1 MPDFGSFR
9 GFGDKLVQGQTPTQL
24 GLIGSFDVAPPL
36 LDLYPSAGAAYSM
49 RLLRNAYTGSAIRV
63 RRSSDNTEQN
73 IGFLFGSLDT
83 SALTSFCGSGNGFV
97 TTWYDQSGNGRDAT
111 QTTAGSQ
118 PQIVDAGAVILQN
131 SKPALKFDGTD
142 DTFLFTAFTFT
153 AMSLFFAAN
162 VLTPRGR
169 ILSGG
174 GSGTYLFLGGTAETA
189 FIGFNNNFA
198 IGTNTSYIGNQR
210 LYSLVRDTNGFKFYI
225 NSTIDINA
233 TQAMGS
239 TNYSRMMSESN
250 INQIVRA
257 NMQEMVLY
265 PTDLTSNRTLI
276 ESNLNSYYG
285 IY

>member
-1 MPDFGSFR
+1 
-9 GFGDKLVQGQTPTQL
+9 
-24 GLIGSFDVAPPL
+24 
-36 LDLYPSAGAAYSM
+36 M
-49 RLLRNAYTGSAIRV
+49 RLLRSAYTGSAIRV
-63 RRSSDNTEQN
+63 RRSSDNAEQN
-73 IGFLFGSLDT
+73 IGFLFGALDT
-83 SALTSFCGSGNGFV
+83 SQLTTFCGSGNGFV
-97 TTWYDQSGNGRDAT
+97 TTWYDQSGNARDAA

-169 ILSGG
+169 ILSGTS
-174 GSGTYLFLGGTAETA
+174 GSYLFLGGTAETA

-225 NSTIDINA
+225 NSAIDINA
-233 TQAMGS
+233 TQTMGS
-239 TNYSRMMSESN
+239 TNYNRMMSESN
-250 INQIVRA
+250 INQIARS
-257 NMQEMVLY
+257 NMQEMILY
-265 PTDLTSNRTLI
+265 PTDLTADRTAI
-276 ESNLNSYYG
+276 ESNINSYYE